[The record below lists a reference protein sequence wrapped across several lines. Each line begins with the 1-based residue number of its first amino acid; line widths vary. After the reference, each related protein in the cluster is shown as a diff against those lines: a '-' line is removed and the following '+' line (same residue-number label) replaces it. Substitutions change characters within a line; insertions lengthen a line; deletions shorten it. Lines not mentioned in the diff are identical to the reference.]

1 MLPSS
6 FPRLPLLIGGGMVAA
21 ALVVAV
27 AGELTGSGRSYPTT
41 VPELVREL
49 AFADQADGS
58 VLITDALTGK
68 VVEVATG
75 ENGFLRGTLRGFA
88 RERKRDGADLSA
100 PFRLTGWSDKR
111 LTLEDP
117 ATGRH
122 TDLEAFGS
130 ANVAVFVRLLTE
142 PERSTP

>member
-1 MLPSS
+1 MALPRPSA
-6 FPRLPLLIGGGMVAA
+6 PLLIGAAMAA
-21 ALVVAV
+21 ALAAAV
-27 AGELTGSGRSYPTT
+27 AGELTGSGTAYPTAR
-41 VPELVREL
+41 PELTRDL

-58 VLITDALTGK
+58 VLITDAGTGR

-88 RERKRDGADLSA
+88 RERRRDGVDMAA
-100 PFRLTGWSDKR
+100 PFRLTGWTDKR